1 MLLRD
6 PSLAE
11 DAFQELFAM
20 LLHRGEAFR
29 QAEAPYR
36 WLCRAAERT
45 SLDLLRRR
53 KRVRDAIPIDDADLL
68 GAAPGTDAEARR
80 AVLESIERLDPEQQ
94 RVAILLFV
102 DGMSQLEA
110 AAELGVSRVTINKR
124 AQEIRS
130 AVSLRLELDAGT
142 ATTEASP

>member
-1 MLLRD
+1 
-6 PSLAE
+6 
-11 DAFQELFAM
+11 M